1 MANRSE
7 SGCALPPDPAH
18 VPGRFLRWVVASALL
33 AALLFVPAVPTAGG
47 GSTKSLPGIVF
58 VSRLPTTGEEAGQV
72 PGLGPHGT
80 FAGSGG
86 RLLERAPDGFVR
98 ELLPAGR
105 LHDVADPAISEDGR
119 TIAFA
124 GRERPDSPWRI
135 WTVAR
140 SGGAPRCRSCAYSF
154 EADQEADP
162 AWWGDALLYVSTR
175 GGGRSLYDGVAVTQ
189 LWILDSDGRRR
200 QLTHEPNGVLDP
212 VADRAHGR
220 VLFSRWWF
228 NPFHTEPPG
237 VPVRTPPSAADSV
250 NLWQVVSVRL
260 VTGGPVPM
268 HLEDMHLAAGGVV
281 PRRAGM
287 GLQPA
292 LLPDG
297 AMLAVSARNTGL
309 APRPGEL
316 AIVAFGDPPGPGTR
330 VAGAAIGDEPG
341 DAYRDGA
348 NLAAPAAC
356 APAALPDGRVLI
368 ALDPGGRGDFG
379 LCLVSAD
386 GETNE
391 MLVNEPGRWELD
403 AVPDPP
409 RKSSPIARRR
419 SRSAGP
425 FTIPNTRS
433 LDAMPTFR
441 YQASDVYAGP
451 GAPPRRDLAILHVFE
466 LVEDGSVR
474 TLTKVPVQRD
484 GDVDLRLPAD
494 KPLFEVLTDASGR
507 ALMGK
512 YGVAQVRGFNVGAPG
527 TTARCSGCHLGH
539 SAAKK

>member
-7 SGCALPPDPAH
+7 SGCAVHPDP
-18 VPGRFLRWVVASALL
+18 VRTPGRSLRWACAGGLL
-33 AALLFVPAVPTAGG
+33 AVLLLIPAGPTAGR
-47 GSTKSLPGIVF
+47 STKPLPGIVF
-58 VSRLPTTGEEAGQV
+58 VSRLAPTGEEAGQV

-105 LHDVADPAISEDGR
+105 LHDVADPAISEDGT

-124 GRERPDSPWRI
+124 GRERSDSPWRI

-140 SGGAPRCRSCAYSF
+140 SGGSPRCRTCADSF

-175 GGGRSLYDGVAVTQ
+175 GGARSLYDGVAVTQ
-189 LWILDSDGRRR
+189 LWILDPEGRRR
-200 QLTHEPNGVLDP
+200 QLTHEPHGVLDP

-237 VPVRTPPSAADSV
+237 VAVRTPPSAADSV
-250 NLWQVVSVRL
+250 NLWQVVSVKL
-260 VTGGPVPM
+260 VTRGPGPI
-268 HLEDMHLAAGGVV
+268 HLEDMRLAAGGTL
-281 PRRAGM
+281 PRRTGM

-292 LLPDG
+292 LFPDG
-297 AMLAVSARNTGL
+297 ALLAVSASNTGL
-309 APRPGEL
+309 APHPGAL
-316 AIVAFGDPPGPGTR
+316 AILGFGDPPGPGTR

-403 AVPDPP
+403 AAPDPP
-409 RKSSPIARRR
+409 RKTNPIARRR

-441 YQASDVYAGP
+441 YQAVDVYAGQ
-451 GAPPRRDLAILHVFE
+451 GAPARRDLAILQVFE
-466 LVEDGSVR
+466 LISDGSVR

-484 GDVDLRLPAD
+484 GYVDLRLPAD
-494 KPLFEVLTDASGR
+494 KSLFEVLTDASGR
-507 ALMGK
+507 ALVGR
-512 YGVAQVRGFNVGAPG
+512 YGVAQVRGFNSGAPG